1 MQSHHLGQR
10 FTTTGLPL
18 NGGKAYF
25 YITGTTTLQTV
36 FADDAL
42 TTPLANPVVA
52 DSAGFFPELVY
63 LTPTVEYRCIIK
75 TSANVTI
82 SDADPINTPSASGG
96 IDGGDIDVD
105 SIPATAFAPGAVEAA
120 LGYTPADETDL
131 TVVQTITTALTG
143 QVAPFITTAAPTGW
157 VKANGS
163 TIGSAT
169 SGATNRANADT
180 ANLFALVW
188 ALDATNFPITD
199 SAGGASSRGASA
211 AADFAANK
219 RLPLPDLRAE
229 FIRGLDDSRGIDTA
243 VARVIGSAQAGQ
255 MSAHL
260 HIITAGAGGGGPA
273 TNVSVDTG
281 SSSTPRNTSTTG
293 GTENSSENRP
303 RNIALL
309 YCIKL

>member
-25 YITGTTTLQTV
+25 YVTGTTTLQTV

-42 TTPLANPVVA
+42 TVALANPVVA

-63 LTPTVEYRCIIK
+63 LTPTVEYRCVIK
-75 TSANVTI
+75 TSANATI

-131 TVVQTITTALTG
+131 TVVQAITTALTG

-163 TIGSAT
+163 TIGSAA

-180 ANLFALVW
+180 ANLFALLW

-243 VARVIGSAQAGQ
+243 VTRVIGSAQAGQ
-255 MSAHL
+255 LAAHL

-281 SSSTPRNTSTTG
+281 GTGTPRNTSTTG
-293 GTENSSENRP
+293 GTDNSSENRP